1 MKRILLTMALL
12 SLVITGCAGGAEM
25 ASNDPSESSTLISVE
40 QLNEMFQEKDFL
52 FVNVH
57 VPFEGDIPNTDI
69 SIPFDQ
75 IEQNLDQ
82 LPEDKNARIVVY
94 CRSGN
99 MSATA
104 TKTLIGLGYTNV
116 MDLEGGFIAWEAAGY
131 PIEGK

>member
-1 MKRILLTMALL
+1 MKRILLTIALL
-12 SLVITGCAGGAEM
+12 SLVITGCARGAEM
-25 ASNDPSESSTLISVE
+25 APNDPSESSTLISVE

-104 TKTLIGLGYTNV
+104 TQTLIGLGFTNV

-131 PIEGK
+131 LIEGK

>member
-1 MKRILLTMALL
+1 MAP
-12 SLVITGCAGGAEM
+12 
-25 ASNDPSESSTLISVE
+25 NDPSESSTLISVE

-104 TKTLIGLGYTNV
+104 TQTLIGLGFTNV
-116 MDLEGGFIAWEAAGY
+116 MDLEGGFIVWEAAGY
-131 PIEGK
+131 PIEGR